1 MANLKLSI
9 KIDREAYNKRDFR
22 NKLEWQTRV
31 RATLATL
38 LDSLKIPVTKIF
50 NPDWDSMKVMFAD
63 EKYIEQVFRNSDKLN
78 DKGFQARLPMA
89 LKAQRTVVIHSF
101 DTALTDTHNK

>member
-9 KIDREAYNKRDFR
+9 KIDREVYNKRDFR

-38 LDSLKIPVTKIF
+38 LDALKIPVTKIF
-50 NPDWDSMKVMFAD
+50 NPD
-63 EKYIEQVFRNSDKLN
+63 
-78 DKGFQARLPMA
+78 
-89 LKAQRTVVIHSF
+89 
-101 DTALTDTHNK
+101 